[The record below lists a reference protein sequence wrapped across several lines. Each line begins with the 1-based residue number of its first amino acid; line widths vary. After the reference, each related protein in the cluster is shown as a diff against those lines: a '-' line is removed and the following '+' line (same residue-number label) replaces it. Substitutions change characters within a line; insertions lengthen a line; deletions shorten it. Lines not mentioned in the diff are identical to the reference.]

1 MIKRERMSRIQ
12 KEREREKRKKRGR
25 KRDDKPTLL
34 GHFKVPLPVFQLC
47 STSHLLPVGL
57 PF

>member
-1 MIKRERMSRIQ
+1 MSRIQ

-34 GHFKVPLPVFQLC
+34 GHFKVPLPVFPAMLYFSSPSGW
-47 STSHLLPVGL
+47 STILKA
-57 PF
+57 